1 LTQARFVLRAAAQRD
16 LNEFAD
22 YLEEEAGKDLAYRF
36 VDAAQ
41 ASFRALGE
49 TPGLGA
55 AIASHD
61 PALSGLREWHVAG
74 FPNHLIFY
82 RTEETG
88 IRIFRILHA
97 ASDWWATLDIAT

>member
-16 LNEFAD
+16 LNAFVD
-22 YLEEEAGKDLAYRF
+22 SLEDEAGKDLAYRF

-41 ASFRALGE
+41 SSFQALAE

-55 AIASHD
+55 TVSSHNL
-61 PALSGLREWHVAG
+61 ALTGLRKWRVAG
-74 FPNHLIFY
+74 FPDYLIFY
-82 RTEETG
+82 RPEENRV
-88 IRIFRILHA
+88 RIFRILHG